1 MAGLRGIHAE
11 NTVLINAVGN
21 NGKCSATH
29 VNSRVLCFVLMLF
42 VLFCLGATNLRFYG
56 ELGRV
61 PPLCLSFTVWDWQLC
76 MALYSSSQS
85 SFPHQNGIGHLTG
98 RKGGES

>member
-1 MAGLRGIHAE
+1 VAGLRGIHAE

-42 VLFCLGATNLRFYG
+42 VLMLFVLFCLGATNLRFYG

-61 PPLCLSFTVWDWQLC
+61 PPFALALLFGTGNCVWRYIVHLSHLFHIKMEL
-76 MALYSSSQS
+76 
-85 SFPHQNGIGHLTG
+85 GI
-98 RKGGES
+98 